1 MAEFESIIRFW
12 QTTHTPVSSVN
23 VGQYGPFLHCIVAWL
38 RIFFISF
45 VVHRDCIVMWQR
57 VGFLYGT
64 YQRDEHSEYG
74 LKALVEA
81 IYEPPQRST
90 GTDFVL
96 LPDPMEASVDRVA
109 GGNEGAHST
118 PRDSCSANS

>member
-23 VGQYGPFLHCIVAWL
+23 VGQYGTFALHCCMASY
-38 RIFFISF
+38 FFISF
-45 VVHRDCIVMWQR
+45 AMMRQR